1 MILALLGTV
10 ILAASV
16 DNAEA
21 VVAMGPYLDISSGSG
36 NLEWDSDHSEFD
48 VDASGGGVGFALD
61 STRGDQANFNYR
73 LNVGFEGQNLKD
85 ETDLKMKMGGIV
97 VENIFGFAIMR
108 QPDMRWW
115 AGPLLRIGFYSGET
129 DDYYDT
135 YGDRSKTEADLF
147 EFGVGVATG
156 ITLKIGPHIYL
167 APSAGVR
174 FIGISGTGTVKNFDL
189 HSQYEDDLSGNLTN
203 LFVNFSL
210 MFD

>member
-48 VDASGGGVGFALD
+48 VDASAGGVGFALD

-73 LNVGFEGQNLKD
+73 LNVGFEGQNLED

-156 ITLKIGPHIYL
+156 ITLKIGPHTYL

-174 FIGISGTGTVKNFDL
+174 FIGISGTGTVKNLDL